1 MFSPKSPKLKK
12 GLRSP
17 VLLVDN
23 IAGIVNTPV
32 LSPDEIC
39 QASQTEY
46 VEEVAEVIKGKERK
60 RWLKGL
66 FALFILV
73 STWILSTQLTNS
85 IVKNGD
91 YNHPLFVSY
100 VNGSFFILYGIPTVI
115 SRTKNYILK
124 KWSKF
129 SQSKTSSNHQHS
141 NNQQLLSAY
150 HSADN
155 YGSIDQNI
163 NNINNS
169 SSKNVFTSTTSPITD
184 PNSCTSSESDMIG
197 LAPNSPRD
205 ADIISVTV
213 TGNEEVKTLYT
224 PRIKL
229 THYQMMK
236 LGLQSCFIYFTNC
249 ACGNAALRYTSATN
263 QTILVTTTSLFI
275 LILGSIFKVEKFTY
289 HKLLAIIVSI
299 IGISCI
305 AISDT
310 AEENSSY
317 LFSFKLITIFDNE
330 IKLQNPL
337 LGDFLALCSAFFY
350 GSFIIFM
357 RLKMGEETDPEDDKL
372 VFMYLGIFTLILV
385 WPVLVVFDY
394 IGFESFQL
402 PQSKTILLIVL
413 LAGLSNCISDYCSIL
428 ASLLTTPLITAL
440 SMTTGIPISMICES
454 LFYHQ
459 TNTSMAY
466 YLGIILIF
474 SSFIFTNL
482 EGEKEVEKLAIEDA
496 FEEAIDHN
504 ELLSPLLSPY
514 LSGRNHISG
523 DQLNDQMI
531 PGFSIDDSIDQNPNL
546 PQQIIVTGGT
556 NHKYFIRDIN
566 Q

>member
-1 MFSPKSPKLKK
+1 MLSPKSPKLKK

-46 VEEVAEVIKGKERK
+46 VEEVAEVIKGEERK

-73 STWILSTQLTNS
+73 TTWVFSTQLVNS

-100 VNGSFFILYGIPTVI
+100 VNGSFFILYGIPTVL
-115 SRTKNYILK
+115 SRTKNFILE
-124 KWSKF
+124 KWSKL
-129 SQSKTSSNHQHS
+129 SESTASSSHQHF
-141 NNQQLLSAY
+141 NNQQFLSA
-150 HSADN
+150 HRSVDN

-163 NNINNS
+163 NN
-169 SSKNVFTSTTSPITD
+169 SSKNTFTSTTTPITD
-184 PNSCTSSESDMIG
+184 PNSCTSSESDMIA

-205 ADIISVTV
+205 GDAISITV
-213 TGNEEVKTLYT
+213 TGREEVKTLYT

-236 LGLQSCFIYFTNC
+236 LGLQSCFIYFANC

-289 HKLLAIIVSI
+289 NKLLAIIVSI

-305 AISDT
+305 AVSDT
-310 AEENSSY
+310 AEDGSSSKY
-317 LFSFKLITIFDNE
+317 LFSFKLITIFNNE
-330 IKLQNPL
+330 VKLQNPL

-385 WPVLVVFDY
+385 WPVLVFFDY
-394 IGFESFQL
+394 IGFESLQL
-402 PQSKTILLIVL
+402 PQSRTIFLIVL
-413 LAGLSNCISDYCSIL
+413 LAGLANCISDYCSIL

-440 SMTTGIPISMICES
+440 SMTTGIPMSMICES
-454 LFYHQ
+454 IFYHQ

-482 EGEKEVEKLAIEDA
+482 EGEKEVEKLAIEGA

-514 LSGRNHISG
+514 LSGRNLISG
-523 DQLNDQMI
+523 DRLNEQII
-531 PGFSIDDSIDQNPNL
+531 PGFSIDDSIEQNPNL